1 MKGLVKVDLKQ
12 EGHKLTI
19 QGSLTD
25 RALAN
30 EITCDVEVSQGP
42 LKRKRHKPALRS
54 CIAGRSRTRAS
65 KIKCKVEVSPGP
77 LRGPKVYPVSHT
89 AAIWRGSSLIR

>member
-1 MKGLVKVDLKQ
+1 VDLKQ

-30 EITCDVEVSQGP
+30 EITCDVEVSPGP
-42 LKRKRHKPALRS
+42 LKRKRHKRTLRS

-65 KIKCKVEVSPGP
+65 KIKCKVVVSPGP
-77 LRGPKVYPVSHT
+77 LKGLQAFHVEQPYGEDPC
-89 AAIWRGSSLIR
+89 

>member
-1 MKGLVKVDLKQ
+1 VDLKQ

-25 RALAN
+25 RTLAN
-30 EITCDVEVSQGP
+30 EVTCDVEVSPGP
-42 LKRKRHKPALRS
+42 LKHKRHKRSLIS
-54 CIAGRSRTRAS
+54 CIAGRSKTRAS

-77 LRGPKVYPVSHT
+77 PRGPKVYHIQQPYGEDP
-89 AAIWRGSSLIR
+89 R

>member
-1 MKGLVKVDLKQ
+1 VDLKQ

-25 RALAN
+25 RTLAN
-30 EITCDVEVSQGP
+30 EITCDVEVSPGPGP
-42 LKRKRHKPALRS
+42 LKRKRHKTTLRS

-77 LRGPKVYPVSHT
+77 PRGPKVYHIQQPYGEDP
-89 AAIWRGSSLIR
+89 R